1 MVLLYIKLLRNDVLK
16 NYEIDYA
23 KLLKKD
29 NTTTLE
35 IERLRT
41 LVIEILKESITLIQ
55 VSWKTY
61 LPLKDI
67 LKINPY
73 DVLVKHH
80 KSAKYGG
87 KSSIALG
94 PKIGNQLPS
103 KVKYF

>member
-29 NTTTLE
+29 NTTSLE

-41 LVIEILKESITLIQ
+41 LVIEIWKESITLIQ
-55 VSWKTY
+55 VSWNTY

-67 LKINPY
+67 LKISHC

-80 KSAKYGG
+80 KSAKYGD
-87 KSSIALG
+87 KSSIALV
-94 PKIGNQLPS
+94 PKIWNQLPS

>member
-1 MVLLYIKLLRNDVLK
+1 MLK
-16 NYEIDYA
+16 NYEIDHA
-23 KLLKKD
+23 NLLKKD

-67 LKINPY
+67 LKIIPC
-73 DVLVKHH
+73 DVHVRHH
-80 KSAKYGG
+80 KSAKYDD
-87 KSSIALG
+87 KSSIALVS
-94 PKIGNQLPS
+94 KIWNQLPS

>member
-23 KLLKKD
+23 NLLKKD

-55 VSWKTY
+55 VS
-61 LPLKDI
+61 
-67 LKINPY
+67 
-73 DVLVKHH
+73 
-80 KSAKYGG
+80 
-87 KSSIALG
+87 
-94 PKIGNQLPS
+94 
-103 KVKYF
+103 

>member
-1 MVLLYIKLLRNDVLK
+1 MLK

-23 KLLKKD
+23 NLLKKD

-67 LKINPY
+67 LKINPC
-73 DVLVKHH
+73 DVHVRHH
-80 KSAKYGG
+80 KSAKYDD
-87 KSSIALG
+87 KSSIALVS
-94 PKIGNQLPS
+94 KIWNQLPS

>member
-67 LKINPY
+67 LKINPC
-73 DVLVKHH
+73 DVHVRHH
-80 KSAKYGG
+80 KSAKYDD
-87 KSSIALG
+87 KSSIALVS
-94 PKIGNQLPS
+94 KIWNQLPS